1 MLKLFCPEGRQV
13 RAMLKDVNDS
23 KEPLFNKQNSHP
35 KDEEK
40 SAALPSRGEPV
51 LSPNAL
57 AVLKKRYLSKEP
69 NGDIETPSR
78 MFRRV
83 ASNIASAELK
93 YNPDYDINSLA
104 KEFYKMMSS
113 LEFLPNSP
121 TLMNAGRELQQLSAC
136 FVLPVDDSMESI
148 FDAVKNLAII
158 QKSGGGTGFS
168 FSRLRP
174 KNDKVATTGG
184 VASGPISFMK
194 VFNSATD
201 VVKQGGTRRGANM
214 AILEVTHPDILEFIT
229 VKSDMKELTNFNLS
243 VAVTEDFMKAVEEG
257 SDYDLIN
264 PRNGKPA
271 GKLNARKV
279 FDVMVENAW
288 KSGEP
293 GIIFIDRINRDNPTP
308 ELGRIESTNPCGE
321 VPLLPMESCN
331 LGSINLAKMVKSEGG
346 RVEVNYEKLA
356 QTVKLAV
363 RFLDNVIDM
372 NNYPLPQIEAMTMG
386 NRKIGVGVM
395 GFADMLIQMGVPYN
409 SEKALEIAEEAMS
422 FIQNKAR
429 ETSAELAKEKVPF
442 PNFIVSRFFKE
453 GSPPL
458 RNSTLTTVAP
468 TGTLSIIAGCSSG
481 IEPVFALSYIRQILD
496 EEKFLEVHPIF
507 EEMAKEKGFYSRELM
522 ENLSKKASIQNVK
535 AIPEDA
541 RKIFI
546 TSHDVSPEWH
556 VRMQAAFQKYTDN
569 AVSKTVNFPKEA
581 SQEDVKK
588 VFWLAYRE
596 GCKGITIYRYASR
609 GKQVL
614 NIEGEDSSE
623 KPSGE
628 KSEKKTGAS
637 KEKLHPRE
645 RPPVTMGTTE
655 KVAIG
660 CGNLYV
666 TVNSDEVSLCEVFTQ
681 TGKGG
686 GCDSQSEAVGRLA
699 SMALRSGIDPAA
711 IIRQLKGI
719 RCLSCIRRRGVEV
732 LSCPDAVAKAIEKAL
747 KIKSLV
753 FYSVNGNGADKDS
766 GGNGNGLIV
775 NGTSCPDCGSTVEFA
790 GGCIVCRSCGYSKC
804 G

>member
-1 MLKLFCPEGRQV
+1 MD
-13 RAMLKDVNDS
+13 KDVNDA
-23 KEPLFNKQNSHP
+23 KEPLFNRQSLHQKKQKSEANSATLH
-35 KDEEK
+35 
-40 SAALPSRGEPV
+40 SRGEPV

-57 AVLKKRYLSKEP
+57 AVLKKRYLAKDP
-69 NGDIETPSR
+69 QGNVIETPSQLL
-78 MFRRV
+78 RRV
-83 ASNIASAELK
+83 ASNIASSELK
-93 YNPDYDINSLA
+93 YNPEYDIKTLA
-104 KEFYKMMSS
+104 EEFYNMMCR

-148 FDAVKNLAII
+148 FDAVKNLAVI

-243 VAVTEDFMKAVEEG
+243 VAITEDFMKAVEEG
-257 SDYDLIN
+257 VDYDLIN

-279 FDVMVENAW
+279 FDTIVESAW
-288 KSGEP
+288 RSGEP

-308 ELGRIESTNPCGE
+308 GIGRIESTNPCGE

-331 LGSINLAKMVKSEGG
+331 LGSINLAKMLKSESGVVG
-346 RVEVNYEKLA
+346 IDYEKLA
-356 QTVKLAV
+356 RTVKLAV

-395 GFADMLIQMGVPYN
+395 GFADMLIRMDVPYN
-409 SEKALEIAEEAMS
+409 SEKALKIAEEAMS
-422 FIQNKAR
+422 FIQKKAR
-429 ETSAELAKEKVPF
+429 EVSVELAREKGPF
-442 PNFIVSRFFKE
+442 PNFIVSRFFNE

-458 RNSTLTTVAP
+458 RNATLTTVAP

-481 IEPVFALSYIRQILD
+481 IEPIFALSYIRQILD

-507 EEMAKEKGFYSRELM
+507 EEMAKEKGFYSKELM

-535 AIPEDA
+535 SIPEDV
-541 RKIFI
+541 RKNFV

-556 VRMQAAFQKYTDN
+556 VRMQAAFQKSTDN

-581 SQEDVKK
+581 SREDVGK
-588 VFWLAYRE
+588 VFWLAHRE
-596 GCKGITIYRYASR
+596 GCKCIT
-609 GKQVL
+609 
-614 NIEGEDSSE
+614 
-623 KPSGE
+623 
-628 KSEKKTGAS
+628 
-637 KEKLHPRE
+637 
-645 RPPVTMGTTE
+645 
-655 KVAIG
+655 
-660 CGNLYV
+660 
-666 TVNSDEVSLCEVFTQ
+666 
-681 TGKGG
+681 
-686 GCDSQSEAVGRLA
+686 
-699 SMALRSGIDPAA
+699 
-711 IIRQLKGI
+711 
-719 RCLSCIRRRGVEV
+719 
-732 LSCPDAVAKAIEKAL
+732 
-747 KIKSLV
+747 
-753 FYSVNGNGADKDS
+753 
-766 GGNGNGLIV
+766 
-775 NGTSCPDCGSTVEFA
+775 
-790 GGCIVCRSCGYSKC
+790 
-804 G
+804 